1 MVRAGLCALLA
12 CSMGVGCDGGSQK
25 LEQTGKSVESWSAT
39 VRETASQ
46 WERGRVPRTYVRQIA
61 KAADEELADEAE
73 DLSKAPAG
81 AKRDELNRK
90 LSDLRRRVKELSGA
104 VEGNDPRRA
113 RAIADG
119 GNG

>member
-1 MVRAGLCALLA
+1 M
-12 CSMGVGCDGGSQK
+12 
-25 LEQTGKSVESWSAT
+25 ESWSAT

-61 KAADEELADEAE
+61 KAAEEELADEVK
-73 DLSKAPAG
+73 DLEKAPAG
-81 AKRDELNRK
+81 SERDEVKRK
-90 LSDLRRRVKELSGA
+90 LSDLRRRVKDLSGA

>member
-1 MVRAGLCALLA
+1 MLA
-12 CSMGVGCDGGSQK
+12 CAPGLGCDRGSQK

-46 WERGRVPRTYVRQIA
+46 WARGRVPRTYVRQIA

-73 DLSKAPAG
+73 DLQKAPAG
-81 AKRDELNRK
+81 AKRDELKQK
-90 LSDLRRRVKELSGA
+90 LSDLRHRVKDLSA
-104 VEGNDPRRA
+104 AADADDPQRA

>member
-1 MVRAGLCALLA
+1 MLA
-12 CSMGVGCDGGSQK
+12 CSLGMGCNRGSQT

-46 WERGRVPRTYVRQIA
+46 WERGCVPRTYVRQIA
-61 KAADEELADEAE
+61 KAAEEELTDEAE
-73 DLSKAPAG
+73 DLAKAPAG
-81 AKRDELNRK
+81 AERDELK
-90 LSDLRRRVKELSGA
+90 KTLSDLRRRVKDLSGA
-104 VEGNDPRRA
+104 VERNEPQRA